1 MFYILFHHST
11 IVKKNKLFYTLL
23 YGSLL
28 YLVIHIIMMFSDIES
43 LKIFKDNYFWTI
55 LSIDLCTFLYL
66 FISGSTLSTN
76 GIVEGN
82 NNELDSILKPFKDE
96 INKVLNQNNEIKMT
110 KQEPVISFPSN
121 NEKIVLESEINT
133 NQIVNNN
140 QNDNINNNQNDNIN
154 NNQNDNINNNQNDNI
169 NNNQV
174 NNISVNDNDSSTSSG
189 NYSTP
194 INRLNKNNN
203 QPIINNN
210 QSIINNNQPI
220 VNSNQSNST
229 NVMDLRDRLASQA
242 QDMKPEGFTRI
253 DNQNN
258 NSNQNM
264 NNFNQNMSI
273 PIKKDMNYKSDTLSV
288 ADSDIGSAFD
298 LDLNDFENSIN

>member
-11 IVKKNKLFYTLL
+11 IVKINKLFYTLL

-28 YLVIHIIMMFSDIES
+28 YLAIHIIMMFSDIES

-82 NNELDSILKPFKDE
+82 NNEINSILKPFKDE

-121 NEKIVLESEINT
+121 NEKIVMESEINT
-133 NQIVNNN
+133 NQNVNINQNTNTNQNVNNPVS
-140 QNDNINNNQNDNIN
+140 DNNNSISNQTN
-154 NNQNDNINNNQNDNI
+154 NN
-169 NNNQV
+169 V
-174 NNISVNDNDSSTSSG
+174 NNDSSSSG

-203 QPIINNN
+203 QPVVT
-210 QSIINNNQPI
+210 NNQPVVTNNQPVI
-220 VNSNQSNST
+220 NNINSQSNST
-229 NVMDLRDRLASQA
+229 NVTDLRNRLASQV

-253 DNQNN
+253 DSQNNNPNNNFN
-258 NSNQNM
+258 NSNQNI
-264 NNFNQNMSI
+264 NNFNQNMST
-273 PIKKDMNYKSDTLSV
+273 PIKKDLNYKSDTISV
-288 ADSDIGSAFD
+288 ADSDIGSTLD

>member
-11 IVKKNKLFYTLL
+11 IIKKNKLFYNLL

-28 YLVIHIIMMFSDIES
+28 YLAIHIIMMFSDIES
-43 LKIFKDNYFWTI
+43 LRIFKDNYFWTI
-55 LSIDLCTFLYL
+55 LSIDLSTFIYL

-82 NNELDSILKPFKDE
+82 NNIELNDILKPFKDE

-110 KQEPVISFPSN
+110 KQDPVISFPSN
-121 NEKIVLESEINT
+121 NEKIVMESDINS
-133 NQIVNNN
+133 NQKVNNN
-140 QNDNINNNQNDNIN
+140 NNDQNVNINNNIVSDNNNNDIVSDNNNNNIVSDNNNTNIN
-154 NNQNDNINNNQNDNI
+154 
-169 NNNQV
+169 
-174 NNISVNDNDSSTSSG
+174 SVSSG

-194 INRLNKNNN
+194 IKRLNKNNN
-203 QPIINNN
+203 NQPVLNNN
-210 QSIINNNQPI
+210 QSVVNNNQ
-220 VNSNQSNST
+220 VNST
-229 NVMDLRDRLASQA
+229 NVMDLRNRLASQA

-253 DNQNN
+253 DSQNN

-264 NNFNQNMSI
+264 NNSNQNISTS
-273 PIKKDMNYKSDTLSV
+273 IKKDTNYRSDTLSV
-288 ADSDIGSAFD
+288 ADSDIGSALD

>member
-1 MFYILFHHST
+1 
-11 IVKKNKLFYTLL
+11 
-23 YGSLL
+23 
-28 YLVIHIIMMFSDIES
+28 MFSDIES

-82 NNELDSILKPFKDE
+82 NNELNSILKPFKDE

-121 NEKIVLESEINT
+121 NEKIVMESEITSEQN
-133 NQIVNNN
+133 VNNN
-140 QNDNINNNQNDNIN
+140 QNANINNNQNANIN
-154 NNQNDNINNNQNDNI
+154 NNINNN
-169 NNNQV
+169 NNKQV
-174 NNISVNDNDSSTSSG
+174 NNISVNDNNSSTSSG

-203 QPIINNN
+203 QPIVNNN
-210 QSIINNNQPI
+210 PSIVNNNPSIVNNNQPI
-220 VNSNQSNST
+220 VTNNQPIINNSNQSNST
-229 NVMDLRDRLASQA
+229 NVMDLRNRLASQA

-253 DNQNN
+253 DSQNN

-264 NNFNQNMSI
+264 NNFNQNIST

-288 ADSDIGSAFD
+288 ADSDIGSALD

>member
-1 MFYILFHHST
+1 
-11 IVKKNKLFYTLL
+11 
-23 YGSLL
+23 
-28 YLVIHIIMMFSDIES
+28 MFSDIES

-140 QNDNINNNQNDNIN
+140 QNDNINNNQNDNV
-154 NNQNDNINNNQNDNI
+154 NNNQNDNI

-174 NNISVNDNDSSTSSG
+174 NNISVNDNDNSTSSG

-203 QPIINNN
+203 QPIVNNN

-264 NNFNQNMSI
+264 SI
-273 PIKKDMNYKSDTLSV
+273 PIKRDMNYKSDTLSV